1 LTLLEAHLRA
11 PGELTVGTPAS
22 AHTGA
27 RSQRGDHRSQMQ
39 VAGAPRAVARAS
51 RVLWTVQR
59 ARGQARERRSRDFG
73 WVGRAGTTFEK
84 RKNFVCPTHRNS
96 QRRPVESWGHCS
108 PLMFSTRLVVG
119 HAGASRLNASN
130 WPGAR
135 AFASTHQPVAGQTV
149 QLAAGSVG
157 ILHGGNWGS
166 AEALGGLRQHVP

>member
-1 LTLLEAHLRA
+1 M
-11 PGELTVGTPAS
+11 GTAYC
-22 AHTGA
+22 A
-27 RSQRGDHRSQMQ
+27 RGSGC
-39 VAGAPRAVARAS
+39 APRSKDFRP
-51 RVLWTVQR
+51 VQ
-59 ARGQARERRSRDFG
+59 S
-73 WVGRAGTTFEK
+73 AGTDHLA
-84 RKNFVCPTHRNS
+84 RKNFGCPTHRNS
-96 QRRPVESWGHCS
+96 QRRPAESWGHCS

>member
-1 LTLLEAHLRA
+1 VRKVH
-11 PGELTVGTPAS
+11 AS
-22 AHTGA
+22 RHGLAWE
-27 RSQRGDHRSQMQ
+27 
-39 VAGAPRAVARAS
+39 VAGRMGTAYCARGSGCAPRSKDFRP
-51 RVLWTVQR
+51 VQ
-59 ARGQARERRSRDFG
+59 S
-73 WVGRAGTTFEK
+73 AGTDHLA
-84 RKNFVCPTHRNS
+84 RKNFGCPTHRNS
-96 QRRPVESWGHCS
+96 QRRPAESWGHCS

-166 AEALGGLRQHVP
+166 AEALGGPRQHVP